1 MPARAALLH
10 QLARIEAEK
19 DALLAELDHCSP
31 TRSEAVPY
39 TGGWT
44 VAQVITHLA
53 VIEEGAVAYLNKK
66 LEFKKHRPLP
76 ITTALRFVLLQAGI
90 QLPVKYKAPAVVADI
105 PATSY
110 AVARARWCAARE
122 ELIRAYTSLP
132 DGFLTHDLFKH
143 PFMGRFNVVQAVRFI
158 RRHAR
163 RHCGQVDRTLAALG

>member
-31 TRSEAVPY
+31 TRSETVPY

-76 ITTALRFVLLQAGI
+76 DHHSTALRRPASGDPTTGEVQGARRGRGYSRH
-90 QLPVKYKAPAVVADI
+90 QLCGCTRAVVRG
-105 PATSY
+105 T
-110 AVARARWCAARE
+110 
-122 ELIRAYTSLP
+122 
-132 DGFLTHDLFKH
+132 
-143 PFMGRFNVVQAVRFI
+143 
-158 RRHAR
+158 
-163 RHCGQVDRTLAALG
+163 

>member
-1 MPARAALLH
+1 MRSRLLE
-10 QLARIEAEK
+10 QLDRLEAEREVLIARL
-19 DALLAELDHCSP
+19 DAQP
-31 TRSEAVPY
+31 PRSVESAPPQ
-39 TGGWT
+39 GGWT
-44 VAQVITHLA
+44 VAQVVTHLA

-76 ITTALRFVLLQAGI
+76 ITTALRFVVLQAGI

-143 PFMGRFNVVQAVRFI
+143 PFMGRFDVVQAVRFI

-163 RHCGQVDRTLAALG
+163 RHRGQVARTLAALG